1 MRSLHKKI
9 EYLETE
15 NKHLATKLSQMD
27 KLLDLEKQ
35 MSKEMLKSVESSQ
48 KGSSELESLT
58 KRFWD
63 KEKLLLNRLSV
74 VEGERDRLNA

>member
-1 MRSLHKKI
+1 
-9 EYLETE
+9 
-15 NKHLATKLSQMD
+15 MD

>member
-1 MRSLHKKI
+1 
-9 EYLETE
+9 
-15 NKHLATKLSQMD
+15 MD

-35 MSKEMLKSVESSQ
+35 MSKQMLKSVESSQ